1 LSNLVEFLTSKRVLI
16 IATRYTVKLA
26 EIMGTYKM
34 GKLAIYWWLPCVS
47 VLADRSS
54 SELQVETDGWTQET
68 TVCAVWILYC
78 SEKLWQWRMGCHSR
92 WYICSQGISS
102 IYISILLSGALRWWF
117 LFPFLSANILH
128 GSKR

>member
-1 LSNLVEFLTSKRVLI
+1 M
-16 IATRYTVKLA
+16 VKLA

-78 SEKLWQWRMGCHSR
+78 SEKL
-92 WYICSQGISS
+92 
-102 IYISILLSGALRWWF
+102 
-117 LFPFLSANILH
+117 
-128 GSKR
+128 